1 MFRERWQR
9 QQSLE
14 VDEVVTVAVV
24 EAASAASADVVA
36 LPEAEVDLVEI
47 AVDVAEDLV
56 AEVVASAVVAVAAE
70 ASPQEDAVDTD
81 QDILTDHPNYY
92 H

>member
-1 MFRERWQR
+1 M
-9 QQSLE
+9 
-14 VDEVVTVAVV
+14 AVV

>member
-1 MFRERWQR
+1 ME
-9 QQSLE
+9 E
-14 VDEVVTVAVV
+14 PVAVV

>member
-1 MFRERWQR
+1 ME
-9 QQSLE
+9 E
-14 VDEVVTVAVV
+14 PVAVV
-24 EAASAASADVVA
+24 AASAASADVVA
-36 LPEAEVDLVEI
+36 LPEAEGDLVEI

>member
-1 MFRERWQR
+1 M
-9 QQSLE
+9 
-14 VDEVVTVAVV
+14 AVV

-56 AEVVASAVVAVAAE
+56 AEVVVSAVVSAVVAVAAE